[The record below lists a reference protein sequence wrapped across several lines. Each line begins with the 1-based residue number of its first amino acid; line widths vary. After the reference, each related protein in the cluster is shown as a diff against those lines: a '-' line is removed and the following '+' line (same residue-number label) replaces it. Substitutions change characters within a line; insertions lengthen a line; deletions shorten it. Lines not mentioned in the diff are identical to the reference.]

1 VVYDATRAT
10 PVKLGTAQVDTLGAW
25 TYKAKPGPSQQ
36 ITRVIIESSRGGT
49 AAASI
54 ATR

>member
-1 VVYDATRAT
+1 
-10 PVKLGTAQVDTLGAW
+10 VDTLGAW